1 MPNPALRV
9 VSAITSSRVGSLL
22 LKALPDRVAS
32 VLADLGEGGAESGEV
47 RRGTLEA
54 GQSAR
59 GASFLLGAVREGAT
73 VRAVNVVRGTVEG
86 GSLRAVNLIVGDVLG
101 GELEAVNV
109 IVGTV
114 RGGELSDVHIVLG
127 DVHGGNFARCYA
139 VIGDVFGGSGRV
151 ARVIGTVHSGE
162 LEVGER
168 IES

>member
-9 VSAITSSRVGSLL
+9 VRAITSSRVGSLL

-32 VLADLGEGGAESGEV
+32 VLADLGEGDADSSEL
-47 RRGTLEA
+47 RRGVLEA

-59 GASFLLGAVREGAT
+59 GISFLLGGVREGAV

-101 GELEAVNV
+101 GRLEAVNV
-109 IVGTV
+109 IVGNV
-114 RGGELSDVHIVLG
+114 RGGELSDVHIVFG
-127 DVHGGNFARCYA
+127 DVHGGDFARCYA

-168 IES
+168 FES